1 MHEEKPCVLCHSSSV
16 LVRAKNVD
24 IKCCIRALEDE
35 EQRSALDQRR
45 CDPCLLLRKASQ
57 HHRLSISMSATRCSP
72 RAHARPPGRTSPRD
86 QPCPQTRS
94 TCGCMD
100 QSSPHG
106 LVRLVSMTR
115 TALLRTLVF
124 SSQGVPVRYTA
135 RQTDPSTRVSGCR
148 GRTFVS
154 STITNAFVYSF
165 TFS

>member
-1 MHEEKPCVLCHSSSV
+1 MHEEKPYALCHCSGV
-16 LVRAKNVD
+16 LVRAKHVD

-45 CDPCLLLRKASQ
+45 REPCLLLRKASQ
-57 HHRLSISMSATRCSP
+57 HHRLMISMSATRCSP
-72 RAHARPPGRTSPRD
+72 PARARPPGRTSLQG

-115 TALLRTLVF
+115 TVLLRTPVS
-124 SSQGVPVRYTA
+124 SSQGAPARHTA
-135 RQTDPSTRVSGCR
+135 RQISPSTRVSGCR